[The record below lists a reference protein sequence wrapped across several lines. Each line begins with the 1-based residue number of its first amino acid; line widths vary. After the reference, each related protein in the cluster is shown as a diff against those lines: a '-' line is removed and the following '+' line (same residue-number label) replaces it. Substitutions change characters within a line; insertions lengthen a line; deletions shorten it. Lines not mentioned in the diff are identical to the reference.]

1 MILKLN
7 NLKKKRICV
16 VGLGYVGLPL
26 AFEFSRYFKVL
37 GVDNDKSKI
46 ENFKKTYTKNIN
58 FQLKT
63 KIEKKFNADVY
74 IVTVPTPL
82 NNQKKPDLSFL
93 INSTNSICK
102 NLKLGDLII
111 YESTVY
117 PGTTEEVLI
126 PLIKKKTKLI
136 YNKDFFVGYSPERIN
151 PGDKK
156 NKLSNIKKVIS
167 GGNLKT
173 LNFIKKLYGKI
184 IKAGTYSAPTIKIA
198 EASKILENV
207 QRDINISLM
216 NEAALIFDKLK
227 IDISE
232 VLKASSTKWNFLDFK
247 PGLVGGHCISV
258 DPYYLKYRSEKA
270 GYKPAVISSGR
281 NVNEKMASY
290 VVNKTLKNFSNKQIN
305 VCVLGVTYK
314 ENCSDIRNS
323 QVLKILN
330 LLERKKINF
339 SFIDPH
345 VRKRDLPHNL
355 SKYYKKNLNSK
366 HDALIF
372 AVPHKEFLRKK
383 MFIIKN
389 LLKKKSIIFDVKDQ
403 FNFKNLSKNIKLI
416 KL

>member
-1 MILKLN
+1 MKLN
-7 NLKKKRICV
+7 NFKKKRICII
-16 VGLGYVGLPL
+16 GLGYVGLPL
-26 AFEFSRYFKVL
+26 ALEFSKYFKVL
-37 GVDNDKSKI
+37 GVDIDKSKI
-46 ENFKKTYTKNIN
+46 KTFKKKYKENMN
-58 FQLKT
+58 FQFET
-63 KIEKKFNADVY
+63 KIERKFNPDVY
-74 IVTVPTPL
+74 IITVPTPL

-93 INSTNSICK
+93 INSTISVCENI
-102 NLKLGDLII
+102 KLGDLII

-126 PLIKKKTKLI
+126 PLIIKKTKMV

-156 NKLSNIKKVIS
+156 NRLPNIKKVIS

-173 LNFIKKLYGKI
+173 LNFVKKLYGKI
-184 IKAGTYSAPTIKIA
+184 IKAGTHSAPTIKVA

-227 IDISE
+227 IDNSE
-232 VLKASSTKWNFLDFK
+232 VLRAASTKWNFLNFK

-281 NVNEKMASY
+281 NVNEKMALY
-290 VVNKTLKNFSNKQIN
+290 VVNKTLRSFSNKKIN
-305 VCVLGVTYK
+305 ICVLGVTYK

-330 LLERKKINF
+330 ILERKKINYN
-339 SFIDPH
+339 FIDPH
-345 VRKRDLPHNL
+345 VSKKKLPKNL
-355 SKYYKKNLNSK
+355 SKKYKKNFSSK
-366 HDALIF
+366 YDALIF
-372 AVPHKEFLRKK
+372 AVPHKEFLKK
-383 MFIIKN
+383 KKYIIKN
-389 LLKKKSIIFDVKDQ
+389 LLKKKSVIFDVKDQ
-403 FNFKNLSKNIKLI
+403 FNFKNLNKNIKLI

>member
-1 MILKLN
+1 MKLN
-7 NLKKKRICV
+7 NFKKKRICII
-16 VGLGYVGLPL
+16 GLGYVGLPL
-26 AFEFSRYFKVL
+26 ALEFSKYFKVL
-37 GVDNDKSKI
+37 GVDIDKSKI
-46 ENFKKTYTKNIN
+46 KTFKKKYKENMN
-58 FQLKT
+58 FQFET
-63 KIEKKFNADVY
+63 KIERKFNPDVY
-74 IVTVPTPL
+74 IITVPTPL

-93 INSTNSICK
+93 INSTISVCENI
-102 NLKLGDLII
+102 KLGDLII

-126 PLIKKKTKLI
+126 PLIIKKTKMV

-156 NKLSNIKKVIS
+156 NRLPNIKKVIS

-173 LNFIKKLYGKI
+173 LNFVKKLYGKI
-184 IKAGTYSAPTIKIA
+184 IKAGTHSAPTIKVA

-232 VLKASSTKWNFLDFK
+232 VLRAASTKWNFLNFK

-270 GYKPAVISSGR
+270 GYQPAVISSGR
-281 NVNEKMASY
+281 NVNEKMALY
-290 VVNKTLKNFSNKQIN
+290 VVNKTLKSFSNKKIN
-305 VCVLGVTYK
+305 ICVLGVTYK

-330 LLERKKINF
+330 ILERKKINYN
-339 SFIDPH
+339 FIDPH
-345 VRKRDLPHNL
+345 VSKKKLPKNL
-355 SKYYKKNLNSK
+355 SKKYKKNFSSK
-366 HDALIF
+366 YDALIF
-372 AVPHKEFLRKK
+372 AVPHKEFLKK
-383 MFIIKN
+383 KKYIIKN
-389 LLKKKSIIFDVKDQ
+389 LLKKKSVIFDVKDQ
-403 FNFKNLSKNIKLI
+403 FNFKNLNKNIKLI

>member
-1 MILKLN
+1 MKLN
-7 NLKKKRICV
+7 NFKKKRICII
-16 VGLGYVGLPL
+16 GLGYVGLPL
-26 AFEFSRYFKVL
+26 ALEFSKYFKVL
-37 GVDNDKSKI
+37 GVDIDKSKI
-46 ENFKKTYTKNIN
+46 KTFKKKYKENIN
-58 FQLKT
+58 LQFET
-63 KIEKKFNADVY
+63 KIERKFNPDVY
-74 IVTVPTPL
+74 IITVPTPL

-93 INSTNSICK
+93 INSTISVCENI
-102 NLKLGDLII
+102 KLGNLII

-126 PLIKKKTKLI
+126 PLIIKKTKMV

-156 NKLSNIKKVIS
+156 NRLPNIKKVIS

-173 LNFIKKLYGKI
+173 LNFVKKLYGKI
-184 IKAGTYSAPTIKIA
+184 IKAGTHSAPTIKVA

-232 VLKASSTKWNFLDFK
+232 VLRAANTKWNFLNFK

-270 GYKPAVISSGR
+270 GYQPAVISSGR
-281 NVNEKMASY
+281 NVNEKMALY
-290 VVNKTLKNFSNKQIN
+290 VVNKILKSFYNKKIN
-305 VCVLGVTYK
+305 ICVLGVTYK

-330 LLERKKINF
+330 ILERKKINYN
-339 SFIDPH
+339 FIDPH
-345 VRKRDLPHNL
+345 VSKKKLPKNL
-355 SKYYKKNLNSK
+355 SKKYKKNFSSK
-366 HDALIF
+366 YDALIF
-372 AVPHKEFLRKK
+372 AVPHKEFLKK
-383 MFIIKN
+383 KKYIIKN
-389 LLKKKSIIFDVKDQ
+389 LLKKKSVIFDVKDQ
-403 FNFKNLSKNIKLI
+403 FNFKNLNKNIKLI

>member
-1 MILKLN
+1 MKLN
-7 NLKKKRICV
+7 NFKKKRICII
-16 VGLGYVGLPL
+16 GLGYVGLPL
-26 AFEFSRYFKVL
+26 ALEFSKYFKVL
-37 GVDNDKSKI
+37 GVDIDKSKI
-46 ENFKKTYTKNIN
+46 KTFKKKYKENMN
-58 FQLKT
+58 LQFET
-63 KIEKKFNADVY
+63 KIERKFNPDVY
-74 IVTVPTPL
+74 IITVPTPL

-93 INSTNSICK
+93 INSTISVCENI
-102 NLKLGDLII
+102 KLGNLII

-126 PLIKKKTKLI
+126 PLIIKKTKMV

-156 NKLSNIKKVIS
+156 NRLPNIKKVIS

-173 LNFIKKLYGKI
+173 LNFVKKLYGKI
-184 IKAGTYSAPTIKIA
+184 IKAGTHSAPTIKVA

-227 IDISE
+227 IDISD
-232 VLKASSTKWNFLDFK
+232 VLRAASTKWNFLNFK

-270 GYKPAVISSGR
+270 GYQPAVISSGR
-281 NVNEKMASY
+281 NVNEKMALY
-290 VVNKTLKNFSNKQIN
+290 VVNKTLKSFYNKKIN
-305 VCVLGVTYK
+305 ICVLGVTYK

-330 LLERKKINF
+330 ILERKKINYN
-339 SFIDPH
+339 FIDPH
-345 VRKRDLPHNL
+345 VSKKKLPKNL
-355 SKYYKKNLNSK
+355 SKKYKKNFSSK
-366 HDALIF
+366 YDALIF
-372 AVPHKEFLRKK
+372 AVPHKEFLKK
-383 MFIIKN
+383 KKYIIKN
-389 LLKKKSIIFDVKDQ
+389 LLKKKSVIFDVKDQ
-403 FNFKNLSKNIKLI
+403 FNFKNLNKNIKLI